1 MSQITITKAEA
12 IAAYEGKVSAL
23 ARALGITGS
32 AVSQWP
38 EGPIGEVHALKLRF
52 VLKPDVFG
60 PSEQAGEAMAKAG

>member
-12 IAAYEGKVSAL
+12 IAAFDGNGAAL
-23 ARALGITGS
+23 ARALGITAS

-38 EGPIGEVHALKLRF
+38 DGPIGEVHALKLRF

-60 PSEQAGEAMAKAG
+60 TAEQATASLAKAG